1 MSVISIIYGQMRELG
16 YLPEK
21 KEMTDEIDVIGSA
34 IDHYGAEHQTIVAIE
49 ELSEL
54 QKELTKHIRGKANL
68 DHIAEEMADV
78 EIMLMQLYRI
88 FGNKGKVE
96 DWMDIKLKRLW
107 DNVRPCDGDSCPI
120 RWDE

>member
-1 MSVISIIYGQMRELG
+1 MSVISIIYDQMRELG

-21 KEMTDEIDVIGSA
+21 KEMTDEVDVIGSA

-49 ELSEL
+49 ELSE
-54 QKELTKHIRGKANL
+54 
-68 DHIAEEMADV
+68 HIAEEMADV
-78 EIMLMQLYRI
+78 EIMMMQLYRI
-88 FGNKGKVE
+88 FDNRERVD
-96 DWMDIKLKRLW
+96 DWVRIKLKRLW